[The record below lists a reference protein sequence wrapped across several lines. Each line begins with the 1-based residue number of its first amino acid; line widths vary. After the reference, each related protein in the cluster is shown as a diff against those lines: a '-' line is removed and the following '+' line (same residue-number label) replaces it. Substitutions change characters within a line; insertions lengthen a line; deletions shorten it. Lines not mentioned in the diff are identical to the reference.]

1 MQVSLPY
8 SEINPGE
15 LTSIRINNAVNT
27 FVYYINRIFGIF
39 GLLLFFPVLIL
50 LIPLLLWTVNTLVK
64 QLIEKFERE
73 YQVLIGIL
81 KTDKHNRD
89 KDTLRAGMLF
99 NAHIVRIKNLLIDE
113 RNSRKYS
120 SKLVME
126 KFFEPEDRLI
136 KTLDSFDKDIQKHL
150 QPVSQKEWSQAELR
164 AILPR
169 SKGVPDLND
178 PEMDVLME
186 RYA

>member
-1 MQVSLPY
+1 MQASLPY

-15 LTSIRINNAVNT
+15 LTPIRINNAVND
-27 FVYYINRIFGIF
+27 FVYYVKRMFGVF

-50 LIPLLLWTVNTLVK
+50 LVPVLLWTVNILVK
-64 QLIEKFERE
+64 QLIEKFKRE

-89 KDTLRAGMLF
+89 EDTLRAGMLF
-99 NAHIVRIKNLLIDE
+99 NAHIVRVKNLLIDE

-120 SKLVME
+120 SELVME
-126 KFFEPEDRLI
+126 KFFELEEHLI

-150 QPVSQKEWSQAELR
+150 QPISQKEWSQAELQ

-169 SKGVPDLND
+169 SKGVPDLDD